1 MAAAQAPSTPAARQG
16 TPAAGTQDPAAPQQP
31 RDPTALTIA
40 PDSPAGTG
48 TLRRPGEAPR
58 DVPLMS
64 IRKDEPRVQVGPLTP
79 DTGVAD
85 VLVGS
90 LGIVA
95 VAVIGALVLSVLF
108 IFLWATASGT
118 RHRFDLILNVKWMR
132 ASAELPMLAR
142 VLERHCLR
150 IHIANQ
156 HFGQGVEGIDL
167 SYRLLLRNP
176 ARAGEML
183 AELAE
188 VQGVER
194 VSSVQAAD
202 ESEI

>member
-58 DVPLMS
+58 EVPLMS

-95 VAVIGALVLSVLF
+95 VAVIGALVLGAVLGAVLVF
-108 IFLWATASGT
+108 FK
-118 RHRFDLILNVKWMR
+118 HRLGWGGPDR
-132 ASAELPMLAR
+132 DAED
-142 VLERHCLR
+142 
-150 IHIANQ
+150 HISLTDRQ
-156 HFGQGVEGIDL
+156 
-167 SYRLLLRNP
+167 
-176 ARAGEML
+176 
-183 AELAE
+183 
-188 VQGVER
+188 
-194 VSSVQAAD
+194 
-202 ESEI
+202 